1 MDIEFIGYV
10 IKLGNY
16 YLNGRIQNSI
26 SIVKK
31 PQQAEIYDEDELDI
45 AERVASDLGGTIRKI
60 YVSDKEWWRW
70 TKILKKCQKSLS
82 LNFGMILKIGRS

>member
-1 MDIEFIGYV
+1 MLGGDEMDIEFIGYV

-60 YVSDKEWWRW
+60 YVSDKE
-70 TKILKKCQKSLS
+70 
-82 LNFGMILKIGRS
+82 

>member
-1 MDIEFIGYV
+1 MNIEFIGYV

-16 YLNGRIQNSI
+16 YFGGRTQNSI

-31 PQQAEIYDEDELDI
+31 SQNAEIYNEDELDI

-60 YVSDKEWWRW
+60 YISE
-70 TKILKKCQKSLS
+70 
-82 LNFGMILKIGRS
+82 

>member
-1 MDIEFIGYV
+1 MTEVEFIGYV

-26 SIVKK
+26 NIVKK
-31 PQQAEIYDEDELDI
+31 PQRAEIYDENELDI

-60 YVSDKEWWRW
+60 YVSDKE
-70 TKILKKCQKSLS
+70 
-82 LNFGMILKIGRS
+82 

>member
-45 AERVASDLGGTIRKI
+45 AEIVASDLGGTIRKI
-60 YVSDKEWWRW
+60 YVSDKE
-70 TKILKKCQKSLS
+70 
-82 LNFGMILKIGRS
+82 

>member
-16 YLNGRIQNSI
+16 YFGGRTQNSI

-60 YVSDKEWWRW
+60 YVSDRNDEDDE
-70 TKILKKCQKSLS
+70 
-82 LNFGMILKIGRS
+82 

>member
-1 MDIEFIGYV
+1 MLGGYEMDIEFIGYV

-60 YVSDKEWWRW
+60 YVSDKE
-70 TKILKKCQKSLS
+70 
-82 LNFGMILKIGRS
+82 